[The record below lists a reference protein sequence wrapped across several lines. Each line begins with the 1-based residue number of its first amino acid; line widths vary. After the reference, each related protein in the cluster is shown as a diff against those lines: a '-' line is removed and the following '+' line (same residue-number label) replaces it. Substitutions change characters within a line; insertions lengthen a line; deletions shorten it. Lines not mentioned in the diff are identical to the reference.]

1 MANIELYSR
10 KADLLPEKKTEPL
23 IEQLRQAFYDAG
35 LEPPTGPIQTDG
47 QIHRFST
54 GDKPGDD
61 AGWYLIYGDNIPAG
75 VIGNW
80 RTGETHNFRAHVDRR
95 LSLAEE
101 AAIQADIA
109 RARKRREEATRIKHE
124 QAAATVAEIWDAAQ
138 LASPEHPYLSR
149 KQVQTH
155 GARIASDGRLILPL
169 YNEAGALSSLQ
180 YIDATGRKQY
190 HPGGAVGSCFYMMG
204 DTSGSETIYIAEG
217 FATAATI
224 CETMHAPTVAAYS
237 ANNLPGVTAIMRA
250 KNPLSEI
257 VIVADNDASKTG
269 ENYATQAAAKHGARV
284 VLIPAE
290 GQDANDFALAGGDLR
305 GLLGPQS
312 DAGIRALDIISAEE
326 IGDEYIAP
334 DEVVQGLFVAGNT
347 AVLYGA
353 SNSGKTFLSL
363 EIARAVSSGDNFLGL
378 RTDKGDVLYI
388 AAESPASI
396 RTRIQA
402 INKATG
408 KRVSGIHVA
417 QAPVNL
423 YSSPEY
429 GGHIIK
435 AVSEIELKTGRK
447 IRMIICDTLAR
458 ITAGANENSGE
469 DMGPIIETLDAIAR
483 KTNTAMIIIHHS
495 GKDQS
500 RGSRGWSGIYG
511 AIDAEVEVKE
521 DNGKRSFRVS
531 KQRQLGTKEQVFGF
545 DLNIVSMGFDKW
557 GGESTTCTVIPAE
570 AEEVDKLETEKSTFL
585 DCCLHIEQLERFD
598 DKIFVTTSAMA
609 RALFDL
615 GFAKSE
621 TAARQQ
627 SKPSAKG
634 CLCNKLKTAGIIK
647 HHGCGYLV
655 LDNDLSFFIEQ
666 GIKGKS

>member
-305 GLLGPQS
+305 GLLGVNKGEWLTS
-312 DAGIRALDIISAEE
+312 DAELTAQPAPIKWLIRHWLQESAVIMVHGPSTVGKSFQVVDWSLSIAYKKEWNGNKINNGLVAYCAGEGHHGLRARIAVWRQENQIKETGRFFLSKNSKPLDTPGGLQDIISELRALPEKPKLVVIDTLSKFIVELDENSNQDMNFLIRQAEL
-326 IGDEYIAP
+326 IKDEF
-334 DEVVQGLFVAGNT
+334 DC
-347 AVLYGA
+347 AVLIVHHTGHGEGTQSRARGGSSIRAGVENEISIRFDGENRIIEQMKVKDAERLPPISFELVSVPICGWFDDEGEQVTSAIVQYGDA
-353 SNSGKTFLSL
+353 KTNKIDKFNKQYEMDNAVVLLMINDAKPEKTEDGRYRIAWAAMKRYVEKNWESLRLSSEKRAGPYLDKSKNSSFLS
-363 EIARAVSSGDNFLGL
+363 
-378 RTDKGDVLYI
+378 
-388 AAESPASI
+388 
-396 RTRIQA
+396 
-402 INKATG
+402 
-408 KRVSGIHVA
+408 
-417 QAPVNL
+417 
-423 YSSPEY
+423 
-429 GGHIIK
+429 
-435 AVSEIELKTGRK
+435 
-447 IRMIICDTLAR
+447 
-458 ITAGANENSGE
+458 
-469 DMGPIIETLDAIAR
+469 
-483 KTNTAMIIIHHS
+483 
-495 GKDQS
+495 
-500 RGSRGWSGIYG
+500 
-511 AIDAEVEVKE
+511 
-521 DNGKRSFRVS
+521 
-531 KQRQLGTKEQVFGF
+531 
-545 DLNIVSMGFDKW
+545 
-557 GGESTTCTVIPAE
+557 
-570 AEEVDKLETEKSTFL
+570 
-585 DCCLHIEQLERFD
+585 
-598 DKIFVTTSAMA
+598 
-609 RALFDL
+609 RALRSGL
-615 GFAKSE
+615 
-621 TAARQQ
+621 
-627 SKPSAKG
+627 
-634 CLCNKLKTAGIIK
+634 
-647 HHGCGYLV
+647 
-655 LDNDLSFFIEQ
+655 IEESDEKRFY
-666 GIKGKS
+666 IV